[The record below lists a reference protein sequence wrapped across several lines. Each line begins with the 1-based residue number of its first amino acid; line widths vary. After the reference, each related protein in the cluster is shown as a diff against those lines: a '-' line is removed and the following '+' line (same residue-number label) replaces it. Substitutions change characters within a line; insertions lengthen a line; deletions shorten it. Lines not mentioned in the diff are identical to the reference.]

1 MSGTVSVGNGLA
13 DRVTVGLVI
22 LRDIVLPETYELPA
36 NPATDGD
43 RQPARTLYRSLGMDP
58 TRHRPSSE
66 ALQRRLKKGLGFPKI
81 NALVDGIN
89 FCSVGLMLPFGGYD
103 LDRIDGQEI
112 AMRLGNEGEGY
123 EGLGKPQVNVSGRLT
138 LVDATGPF
146 GNPSADSF
154 RTRIDRSTKNALVT
168 IFAPANHPMD
178 RLDWVE
184 KTLRHLVG
192 GEAETA
198 TA

>member
-1 MSGTVSVGNGLA
+1 VSGSVSVGNELT

-22 LRDIVLPETYELPA
+22 LRNIDLAEIYELPA
-36 NPATDGD
+36 NPAPDGD

-66 ALQRRLKKGLGFPKI
+66 ALQRRLQKGLGFPKV

-103 LDRIDGQEI
+103 LDRIDGQDVT
-112 AMRLGNEGEGY
+112 MRLGNEGEGY
-123 EGLGKPQVNVSGRLT
+123 EGIGKPHVNVAGRLT

-154 RTRIDRSTKNALVT
+154 RTRIDTATKNALVT
-168 IFAPANHPMD
+168 IFAPADHSLD
-178 RLDWVE
+178 RLDWVA

-198 TA
+198 IA